1 MNLHY
6 SCLLPLVFTAK
17 DSELEWP
24 FIWRRILISGLYTL
38 TLDRKILKSQGLN
51 SDFWSRQV
59 LFLETRLVPFL
70 SLKKT
75 PAVDQHYNDR
85 SWVKTYLTE
94 CTQDVTSLQAQL
106 QTTRSYNTTKA
117 FIWVQEAGYQC
128 FHQMSQARAEVGSSQ
143 QPAFKMLKKTWQVS
157 KILKIPQGIVFQ
169 QSETAVSSACEK
181 SD

>member
-1 MNLHY
+1 MTIHLTQDPNFRLIY
-6 SCLLPLVFTAK
+6 TDTWQK
-17 DSELEWP
+17 DTEKPRLKFW
-24 FIWRRILISGLYTL
+24 FLIQAGS
-38 TLDRKILKSQGLN
+38 
-51 SDFWSRQV
+51 FSRNQTCAISV
-59 LFLETRLVPFL
+59 
-70 SLKKT
+70 SKKKN

-106 QTTRSYNTTKA
+106 QTTRSYNITKA